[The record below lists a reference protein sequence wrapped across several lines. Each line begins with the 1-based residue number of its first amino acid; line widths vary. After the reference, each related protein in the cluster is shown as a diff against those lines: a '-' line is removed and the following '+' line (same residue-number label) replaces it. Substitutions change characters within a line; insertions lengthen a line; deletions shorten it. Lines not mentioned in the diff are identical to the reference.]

1 MESTQ
6 PRENVD
12 VIEHGGRRFV
22 IVGTAHVSEASVAL
36 VESVIAEER
45 PDCVAIELCE
55 ARYQALSD
63 PDRWKKMD
71 VVSVIRQ
78 GRLAML
84 VAQLMLASFQ
94 RKIGKELKVSPGQE
108 MMAAVSSA
116 KLINAK
122 ICLADRDVKST
133 MKRTWAA
140 LGWLQKLKLGVLG
153 PLKLL
158 DPEKVEA
165 SEIESLKRSDVL
177 EDAMKELSA
186 QFPGVKHALIDERDR
201 YLAEKIRTAD
211 GNRIVAV
218 VGAGHVPGIK
228 RVFGTPID
236 LEALVSIPK
245 AGPWGKVFGWSFLAV
260 FVALIAYGFV
270 EAGAQTGAEMALS
283 WIWINA
289 LAAALG
295 AALALGHPL
304 SVLAAALS
312 APMTTLHPLLASGW
326 FAGLTEAMVRK
337 PTVADLEATLD
348 DLQTIRGLFRNRVTR
363 IILVTALTNLFGMA
377 GSFIAL
383 GKLAH
388 LATSATTP

>member
-12 VIEHGGRRFV
+12 IIEHGGRRFV

-36 VESVIAEER
+36 VESVIAEEL

-140 LGWLQKLKLGVLG
+140 LGWLQKLKLAVLG

-211 GNRIVAV
+211 GDRIVAV

-236 LEALVSIPK
+236 LEALVSNPK

-260 FVALIAYGFV
+260 FIALIAYGFV
-270 EAGAQTGAEMALS
+270 EAGAQTGAKMALS

-348 DLQTIRGLFRNRVTR
+348 DLQTVKGLFRNRVTR
-363 IILVTALTNLFGMA
+363 IILVTALTNLFGML

-388 LATSATTP
+388 LATSAPTP